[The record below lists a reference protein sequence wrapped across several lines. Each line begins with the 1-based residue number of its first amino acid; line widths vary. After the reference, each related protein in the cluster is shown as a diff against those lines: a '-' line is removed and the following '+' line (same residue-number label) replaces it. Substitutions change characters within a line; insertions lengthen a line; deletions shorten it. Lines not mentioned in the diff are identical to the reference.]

1 MSINVDSKQLEQI
14 LFEELQAVLL
24 AEGRKD
30 DAKKPQSSLKMK
42 LQMPSVSSLLLIF

>member
-30 DAKKPQSSLKMK
+30 DAKKKYLH
-42 LQMPSVSSLLLIF
+42 MPSVSSLLFIL